1 MPEFVTVD
9 NRVNFL
15 FSDRVIIRYVLDG
28 DTMNAEKLVM
38 IAEVF
43 SAHTG
48 LKLSTISTYARNDG
62 KFFGSLKSGSA
73 GCTLKT
79 AESVIRWFDEN
90 WPSDLE
96 WPDTLPRPST
106 SNEAAA

>member
-1 MPEFVTVD
+1 
-9 NRVNFL
+9 
-15 FSDRVIIRYVLDG
+15 
-28 DTMNAEKLVM
+28 MNTEKLVM
-38 IAEVF
+38 IAELY

-62 KFFGSLKSGSA
+62 KFFGSLKSGTA

-79 AESVIRWFDEN
+79 ADSVVRWFDEN

-96 WPDTLPRPST
+96 WPDCVPRPSI
-106 SNEAAA
+106 SKEEAA